1 MKKVEFKLPSTAWG
15 FPIASARFFTFHY
28 SLFTKR
34 RKLTRLWLVRHFQ
47 NLSRIESW
55 CDGFVLSRIFIVLLD
70 FSAPVGRWDCH
81 GLSLT
86 GGILRRTG
94 ANTIRKKSN
103 IKWQRKIKWNP
114 WKDKIRR
121 IGVLSVNSLSACGLS
136 RRRRSTTMW
145 YCLPDNSLLLSYKSR
160 DFVPGYSRSARYCLP
175 DKITR
180 YYYASSRP
188 SIVII

>member
-28 SLFTKR
+28 SLKEESSLAFGSFAIFKIYHGKR
-34 RKLTRLWLVRHFQ
+34 
-47 NLSRIESW
+47 W

-70 FSAPVGRWDCH
+70 FSAPVGRNDCH

-86 GGILRRTG
+86 GGILCCTG

-114 WKDKIRR
+114 WKDKIRC
-121 IGVLSVNSLSACGLS
+121 ICLSVNSLSACGLS

-145 YCLPDNSLLLSYKSR
+145 YCLPDSSFLLSYKSR

-175 DKITR
+175 DKITW

>member
-34 RKLTRLWLVRHFQ
+34 RKLTRLWLVRQVQ
-47 NLSRIESW
+47 NLSRITLMRRICSFTDFY
-55 CDGFVLSRIFIVLLD
+55 CVVGFLCACRAQWLSRII
-70 FSAPVGRWDCH
+70 SYWRNPAPYRRKYNPKE
-81 GLSLT
+81 
-86 GGILRRTG
+86 ILY
-94 ANTIRKKSN
+94 NIQDQIKEIRE
-103 IKWQRKIKWNP
+103 KIKS
-114 WKDKIRR
+114 
-121 IGVLSVNSLSACGLS
+121 VASALSVNSLSACGLS

-160 DFVPGYSRSARYCLP
+160 DFIPGYSRSARYCLP
-175 DKITR
+175 DKITW
-180 YYYASSRP
+180 YYYASSKP